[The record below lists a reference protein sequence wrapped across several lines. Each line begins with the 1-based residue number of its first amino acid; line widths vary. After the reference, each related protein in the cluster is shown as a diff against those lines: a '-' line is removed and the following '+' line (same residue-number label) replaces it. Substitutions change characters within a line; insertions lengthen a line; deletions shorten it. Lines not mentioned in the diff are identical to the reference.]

1 MGRLKSQFL
10 FYSQHSIG
18 VGHYMRIRQILKALA
33 GETVHFINGG
43 AEVEAL
49 EDIADVTVTHLPTVR
64 FDPQTGAL
72 NADEDELKVLLKK
85 RAELVRQTF
94 EQVQPSVMV
103 IEFFPFGC
111 WNLRS
116 ELLPILETTKL
127 SKPRRT
133 RLVCSLRDVPQESF
147 KESYEMRCCAVL
159 NTYFDHLLIHS
170 DPEFFHLKDS
180 FPSWKKIKISTHY
193 TGYVSMKY
201 KSGVSDEVDCAIR
214 PEDKIILVTA
224 GSGADAYGTFD
235 YLKACIQAKVL
246 LGQHIKVKMLIYTG
260 CFFSDDRYAKLK
272 AFCQDQD
279 IILKRF
285 TSQIL
290 YWMKRAELSIS
301 RGGYNTCMNILETGV
316 RSVTVPVGLSND
328 QNNRAKKMAA
338 LNLTHKL
345 DEADL
350 TPENLCNTMLQ
361 ALKSPPAKHQIRLDG
376 AYHTAELLKNLKL
389 YSNQNAHC
397 QMKATA

>member
-1 MGRLKSQFL
+1 MGKLKSQFL

-18 VGHYMRIRQILKALA
+18 VGHYMRIRQILEALA
-33 GETVHFINGG
+33 GETVHLINGG
-43 AEVEAL
+43 TEVEAF
-49 EDIADVTVTHLPTVR
+49 EDIAGITVTHLPTVR
-64 FDPQTGAL
+64 FDPKTGAL
-72 NADEDELKVLLKK
+72 NASEGELKVLLEK

-103 IEFFPFGC
+103 IEFFPFGR

-116 ELLPILETTKL
+116 ELLPILETIKL
-127 SKPRRT
+127 SKPRKT

-147 KESYEMRCCAVL
+147 KENYVMRCCAIL
-159 NTYFDHLLIHS
+159 NTYFDHLLVHS
-170 DPEFFHLKDS
+170 DPEFFHLKDT
-180 FPSWKKIKISTHY
+180 FPLWKKIKIDTHY

-201 KSGVSDEVDCAIR
+201 HAEVDEELDCSIK

-235 YLKACIQAKVL
+235 YLKACIQAKTL
-246 LGQHIKVKMLIYTG
+246 LDQHRKVKMLIYTG
-260 CFFSDDRYAKLK
+260 CFFSDGGYAKLN
-272 AFCQDQD
+272 ALCHDEN
-279 IILKRF
+279 IILRKF

-316 RSVTVPVGLSND
+316 RSVIVPVGLSND
-328 QNNRAKKMAA
+328 QNNRTKKMAA

-345 DEADL
+345 DEVDL

-361 ALKSPPAKHQIRLDG
+361 ALKSPPAKHQICLDG
-376 AYHTAELLKNLKL
+376 AYRTAEFLKNLQF
-389 YSNQNAHC
+389 YSSQDTSL